1 LTASLELI
9 FTMKITPLEIRKR
22 TFEKQIRGYDKEEV
36 NAFLLSLSHEWEN
49 ALDQAKIFE
58 SQLKK
63 TEADVVKLREVE
75 ASLYKTLKT
84 AEDTGVN
91 MINQAKKT
99 AELHLKETQMNADG
113 LLNESKSRARNI
125 IDDAD
130 LKSRQILDGMDNE
143 IKELARVYTMLED
156 HRDEILNELTSLSTI
171 TLQRVQK
178 VSDNLKHF
186 DLDKRLQE
194 IRKSTLEKLK
204 KDPSPKTKGQRAKE
218 ITKMVTPE
226 QKEEDLIEDEFEEN
240 TVEESTGKPKS
251 TSFFDELD

>member
-1 LTASLELI
+1 
-9 FTMKITPLEIRKR
+9 MKITPLEIRKK

-49 ALDQAKIFE
+49 ALDQIKNLE

-63 TEADVVKLREVE
+63 SEVDVIKLREVE

-84 AEDTGVN
+84 AEDTGAN
-91 MINQAKKT
+91 MIDQAKKT

-125 IDDAD
+125 IDDAE

-143 IKELARVYTMLED
+143 LKELARVYSMLEN
-156 HRDEILNELTSLSTI
+156 HRDDILNELTNLSTI

-186 DLDKRLQE
+186 DIEKRLAE
-194 IRKSTLEKLK
+194 IRAHSFGIDEKPKNDRPPVIESTPAFEKTE
-204 KDPSPKTKGQRAKE
+204 P
-218 ITKMVTPE
+218 V
-226 QKEEDLIEDEFEEN
+226 EDLIEEADEEANSE
-240 TVEESTGKPKS
+240 VESKRG
-251 TSFFDELD
+251 SFFDELD